1 MNMKVVMMNEYK
13 KLLILDSAIKNLE
26 GIPIPFNIIKEFVN
40 PLRDWVKYRINE
52 MVKIEEKHLEDEK

>member
-1 MNMKVVMMNEYK
+1 MNEYK